1 MNTVIWILIV
11 VVVVCVAIWLV
22 CRNKQRKQIVEQL
35 KNYEMK
41 NVEGELTLSTV
52 VDLFKSLL
60 LDPKCDVPFIA
71 KGSKVSELVK
81 TYFKSQN
88 IQDLPKNVEEKAEK
102 VSIFCAVYDEK
113 KESIVYGVYIYADSL
128 DAKLLK
134 VIGDNEIVVLN

>member
-22 CRNKQRKQIVEQL
+22 CRNKQRKEIVEQL
-35 KNYEMK
+35 KSYEVK
-41 NVEGELTLSTV
+41 NVEGELSLSAV
-52 VDLFKSLL
+52 VEWFKSLD
-60 LDPKCDVPFIA
+60 LDPKCDVPVVA

-88 IQDLPKNVEEKAEK
+88 IQDLPASVEEKSDK

-113 KESIVYGVYIYADSL
+113 KESIVHGVFIYADSL
-128 DAKLLK
+128 DAELLK
-134 VIGDNEIVVLN
+134 VMADNEIVVLN